1 MVHPLAG
8 QPAPASMLVD
18 LAALERA
25 YYDGHP
31 DPAVAEQRVSF
42 GTSGHRG
49 SSLRMSFNEDHI
61 LAITQAICEY
71 RASRDVTGPLYV
83 GVDTH
88 ALSAPAQRSALEV
101 LVACGVDAV
110 VASDDAYTPTPA
122 ISARILRHNRSK
134 PARAADGIVITPSHN
149 PPEDGGFKY
158 NPPHG
163 GPADTDATK
172 WIEDRANALLRDGAT
187 RVKRVPYEV
196 AARSIGAED
205 FIGPYVAELDSIVDM
220 KAIAGAGLKI

>member
-110 VASDDAYTPTPA
+110 VASDDAYTP
-122 ISARILRHNRSK
+122 
-134 PARAADGIVITPSHN
+134 
-149 PPEDGGFKY
+149 
-158 NPPHG
+158 PHG

-172 WIEDRANALLRDGAT
+172 WIEDRANALLAEGVG
-187 RVKRVPYEV
+187 RVKRASPAAV
-196 AARSIGAED
+196 ARAVHAED
-205 FIGPYVAELDSIVDM
+205 FI
-220 KAIAGAGLKI
+220 

>member
-1 MVHPLAG
+1 
-8 QPAPASMLVD
+8 MLVD

-31 DPAVAEQRVSF
+31 DPAVAEQRVAF

-71 RASRDVTGPLYV
+71 RTSRDVTGPLYV

-110 VASDDAYTPTPA
+110 VASATVPA
-122 ISARILRHNRSK
+122 FDGKVATLPPSKRS
-134 PARAADGIVITPSHN
+134 T
-149 PPEDGGFKY
+149 
-158 NPPHG
+158 
-163 GPADTDATK
+163 
-172 WIEDRANALLRDGAT
+172 
-187 RVKRVPYEV
+187 
-196 AARSIGAED
+196 ARSTR
-205 FIGPYVAELDSIVDM
+205 P
-220 KAIAGAGLKI
+220 